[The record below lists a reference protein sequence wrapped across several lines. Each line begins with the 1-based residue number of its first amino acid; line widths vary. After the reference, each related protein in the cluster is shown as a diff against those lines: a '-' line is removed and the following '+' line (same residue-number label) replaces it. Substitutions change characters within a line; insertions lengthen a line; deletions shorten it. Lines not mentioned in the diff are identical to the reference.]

1 MPKKLDLGTPAPST
15 PPVSN
20 PQFTSTAPGIT
31 TPTTVMTVDA
41 TVLPMVAPAPSLPVA
56 VAPVSANVPA
66 LPLSMEEIGNFGLR
80 AQQQTADV
88 TNRIAQTSK
97 TSDMDE
103 VGKILTNTIMAAKGY
118 DPNNLFKGG
127 FLGFFKAKASEV
139 QMKFDTVDKTVDR
152 LVQQIEQRI
161 VLFRQRIR
169 DLEQMA
175 IENKKYHDALTD
187 EIATL
192 RARVEWMDANVP
204 DIDPNDPMSA
214 TKRQQWLSIAAYGL
228 KRANDLH
235 AAQVLAQQQ
244 QAQISMMADN
254 SAALALKF
262 QDVKVTTI
270 PALKNTFSLYILN
283 IEQKKG
289 AEFANTVDA
298 MTEDTIKKNA
308 ALLGQNTV
316 AINTALTRSNI
327 SIEALQATHDAV
339 IQSLNDV
346 ERIRNEMKARIATE
360 TPRLE
365 QLSQDLSKRLAQQ

>member
-1 MPKKLDLGTPAPST
+1 MPKKLSIGE
-15 PPVSN
+15 N
-20 PQFTSTAPGIT
+20 T
-31 TPTTVMTVDA
+31 TNLVQ
-41 TVLPMVAPAPSLPVA
+41 
-56 VAPVSANVPA
+56 PVSASVSTSIVTAPSINHTLTRVVEMK
-66 LPLSMEEIGNFGLR
+66 PLTMEEVGTYGAK
-80 AQQQTADV
+80 AQQQTAEV

-103 VGKILTNTIMAAKGY
+103 VGKILTDTIMAAKGF
-118 DPNNLFKGG
+118 DPKNLFKGG
-127 FLGFFKAKASEV
+127 LFNFFKAKATEV

-152 LVQQIEQRI
+152 LVQQIDQRV

-175 IENKKYHDALTD
+175 VENQKYHDALTD
-187 EIATL
+187 EIAAL
-192 RARVEWMDANVP
+192 RARVEWMEANVP

-214 TKRQQWLSIAAYGL
+214 NVRQQWLSVAAYGL
-228 KRANDLH
+228 KRSNDLH

-244 QAQISMMADN
+244 QAQIGMMADN
-254 SAALALKF
+254 SAALTLKF

-283 IEQKKG
+283 MEQKKG
-289 AEFANTVDA
+289 AEFANQVDS
-298 MTEDTIKKNA
+298 MTEETIKKNA

-327 SIEALQATHDAV
+327 SLEALQTTHDAV

-346 ERIRNEMKARIATE
+346 ERIRKEMKVRIATE
-360 TPRLE
+360 TPQLE
-365 QLSQDLSKRLAQQ
+365 KLSSDLSKRLAQGG